1 MKKKLSLLLAII
13 MVAAAFATA
22 LPVSALAAEP
32 TGECSVSIDG
42 KKSENISFNNAI
54 MLALLAEEEEILAV
68 DPELTDEP
76 AIIELEVEDA
86 PMEELIEVAPAEAEE
101 TVVAEEATAAPAEET
116 ETV

>member
-1 MKKKLSLLLAII
+1 MKKLETKQVIGLA
-13 MVAAAFATA
+13 
-22 LPVSALAAEP
+22 ALAVGALVVGKIVRDIKKIRDLTAEK
-32 TGECSVSIDG
+32 E
-42 KKSENISFNNAI
+42 
-54 MLALLAEEEEILAV
+54 ALLAEEEEILAV